1 MGMINQSLNLA
12 KSYGVYGSATYS
24 AGLSAELDPLKQ
36 SFVQKAADMT
46 SSNTNKH
53 YMIVS
58 LWAESPNS
66 VD

>member
-1 MGMINQSLNLA
+1 MGMINQAANLA
-12 KSYGVYGSATYS
+12 KSFGVYGSATYAAS
-24 AGLSAELDPLKQ
+24 MTTEADPLKQ
-36 SFVQKAADMT
+36 SYVQRAADMT
-46 SSNTNKH
+46 SSNSNKH